1 MTIKQMIKKAKYV
14 YAWVRIGEHEEKY
27 IQIVKSNLL
36 LVLKDSEYDK
46 DKFEM
51 RGEDLYVN

>member
-1 MTIKQMIKKAKYV
+1 MTIKQMIKKSKGV
-14 YAWVRIGEHEEKY
+14 YAWVCRSEHDGQY

-36 LVLKDSEYDK
+36 LVLKNSEYDK
-46 DKFEM
+46 DKFVM

>member
-27 IQIVKSNLL
+27 IQIVKSNFL

-46 DKFEM
+46 DKFVM

>member
-14 YAWVRIGEHEEKY
+14 YAWVCVSEHDGRY

-36 LVLKDSEYDK
+36 LVLKDSECDK
-46 DKFEM
+46 NKFEM

>member
-1 MTIKQMIKKAKYV
+1 MTIKQMIKNANIVFAYV
-14 YAWVRIGEHEEKY
+14 MISEHEGQY

>member
-14 YAWVRIGEHEEKY
+14 YAWVVLGNDGRY

-46 DKFEM
+46 NKFEM